1 MADQPSLRP
10 GWRLVA
16 IVYLIAVGATTAT
29 LVVTSLTLS
38 SVCVSLL
45 RLLRAVL
52 AGLVLGLPVAWVFA
66 RHIRRLMIASGDQ

>member
-16 IVYLIAVGATTAT
+16 IAYPFAVGAMTVN
-29 LVVTSLTLS
+29 LFFLSLILS
-38 SVCVSLL
+38 WVGVPVLTP
-45 RLLRAVL
+45 LRAVL